1 MKLSRTKNRILGG
14 VCGGISKAA
23 KINISIVRIL
33 FVILLL
39 PPLLFYSHGISIIVY
54 MALWIIVPTET
65 LESKKKAINNSL
77 DSKIFDR
84 NTSNDIELNPPST
97 ANKVLTVTI
106 SMIVGGIVL
115 GIYGA
120 NYGASVGA
128 AEGFTKG
135 SSIGQLPF
143 ILIFGTIGLISGAGL
158 SFLASFIYVLLRK
171 K

>member
-23 KINISIVRIL
+23 KINIYIVRIL
-33 FVILLL
+33 FVILLFFTL
-39 PPLLFYSHGISIIVY
+39 DISVLLVY
-54 MALWIIVPTET
+54 MALWIIVPTEA

-84 NTSNDIELNPPST
+84 NTSNDIELNPRST
-97 ANKVLTVTI
+97 ANKVGTVII
-106 SMIVGGIVL
+106 SIVGVIVL

-120 NYGASVGA
+120 SVGA
-128 AEGFTKG
+128 SAGADAGFTKG

-143 ILIFGTIGLISGAGL
+143 ILIFGIIGLISGA
-158 SFLASFIYVLLRK
+158 FLVFVILAFLK
-171 K
+171 KKK

>member
-1 MKLSRTKNRILGG
+1 MKLSRTKNKILGG

-33 FVILLL
+33 FVILL
-39 PPLLFYSHGISIIVY
+39 FFSCGISVIVY

-65 LESKKKAINNSL
+65 LESEKKAINNSL
-77 DSKIFDR
+77 DSKVFDR

-97 ANKVLTVTI
+97 ANKVAKAAI
-106 SMIVGGIVL
+106 SMIVGGILL

-120 NYGASVGA
+120 DYGDSLGI

-135 SSIGQLPF
+135 SSILRLPF
-143 ILIFGTIGLISGAGL
+143 ILLFGAIGLISGAGL
-158 SFLASFIYVLLRK
+158 GLLGVLILSFLRK
-171 K
+171 NK

>member
-33 FVILLL
+33 FVILL
-39 PPLLFYSHGISIIVY
+39 FFSCGISVILY

>member
-1 MKLSRTKNRILGG
+1 MKLSRTKNKILGG

-33 FVILLL
+33 FVILL
-39 PPLLFYSHGISIIVY
+39 FFSCGISVIVY

-65 LESKKKAINNSL
+65 LESEKKAINNSL

-97 ANKVLTVTI
+97 ANKVAKAAI
-106 SMIVGGIVL
+106 SMIVGGILL

-120 NYGASVGA
+120 DYGDSLGI

-143 ILIFGTIGLISGAGL
+143 ILIFGTIGLISGA
-158 SFLASFIYVLLRK
+158 FLAFFILHFLK
-171 K
+171 KK

>member
-1 MKLSRTKNRILGG
+1 MKLSRTKNKILGG

-33 FVILLL
+33 FVILL
-39 PPLLFYSHGISIIVY
+39 FFSCGISVIVY

-65 LESKKKAINNSL
+65 LESEKKAINNSL
-77 DSKIFDR
+77 DSKVFDR

-97 ANKVLTVTI
+97 ANKVAKAAI
-106 SMIVGGIVL
+106 SMIVGGILL

-120 NYGASVGA
+120 DYGDSLGI

-135 SSIGQLPF
+135 SSILRLPF
-143 ILIFGTIGLISGAGL
+143 ILLFGAIGLISGAGL
-158 SFLASFIYVLLRK
+158 GLLGALILAFLRK

>member
-1 MKLSRTKNRILGG
+1 MKLSRTKNKILGG

-33 FVILLL
+33 FVILL
-39 PPLLFYSHGISIIVY
+39 FFSCGISVIVY

-65 LESKKKAINNSL
+65 LESEKKAINNSL

-97 ANKVLTVTI
+97 ANKVAKAAI
-106 SMIVGGIVL
+106 SMIVGGILL

-120 NYGASVGA
+120 DYGDSLGI

-135 SSIGQLPF
+135 SSILRLPF
-143 ILIFGTIGLISGAGL
+143 ILFFGAIGLISGAGL
-158 SFLASFIYVLLRK
+158 GLLGALILSFLRK
-171 K
+171 NK

>member
-1 MKLSRTKNRILGG
+1 MKLSRTKNKILGG

-33 FVILLL
+33 FVILL
-39 PPLLFYSHGISIIVY
+39 FFSCGISVIVY

-65 LESKKKAINNSL
+65 LESEKKAINNSL

-97 ANKVLTVTI
+97 ANKVAKAAI
-106 SMIVGGIVL
+106 SMIVGGILL

-120 NYGASVGA
+120 DYGDSLGI

-135 SSIGQLPF
+135 SSILRLPF
-143 ILIFGTIGLISGAGL
+143 ILFFGAVGLISGAGL
-158 SFLASFIYVLLRK
+158 GLLGALILSFLRK
-171 K
+171 NK

>member
-65 LESKKKAINNSL
+65 LESKKKAIKKSL
-77 DSKIFDR
+77 I
-84 NTSNDIELNPPST
+84 I
-97 ANKVLTVTI
+97 
-106 SMIVGGIVL
+106 IVGGIVL

-120 NYGASVGA
+120 SVGA
-128 AEGFTKG
+128 SIGADAGFTKG

-143 ILIFGTIGLISGAGL
+143 ILIFGTIGLISGA
-158 SFLASFIYVLLRK
+158 FLASFILAFLK
-171 K
+171 KK

>member
-14 VCGGISKAA
+14 VCGGISKAVN
-23 KINISIVRIL
+23 INMPIVRIL
-33 FVILLL
+33 FVILLFFTL
-39 PPLLFYSHGISIIVY
+39 DISVLLVY

-97 ANKVLTVTI
+97 TNKVATVTI

-120 NYGASVGA
+120 SVGA
-128 AEGFTKG
+128 STGADAGFTKG